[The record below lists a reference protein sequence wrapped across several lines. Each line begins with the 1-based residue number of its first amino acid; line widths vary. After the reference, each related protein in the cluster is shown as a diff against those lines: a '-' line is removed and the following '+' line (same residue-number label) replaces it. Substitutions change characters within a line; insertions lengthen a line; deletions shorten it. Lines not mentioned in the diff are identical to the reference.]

1 MHPSVVRQ
9 IHASRIFHTVRLNP
23 YLSQREIAAKAGAD
37 KSTVSAIIRDFESM
51 GLIERTRQ
59 SPDRPGRPGERIALS
74 ARSGLLIGVH
84 PRPSEIRIVAAGL
97 DGNPIGTLAL
107 PMTKAP
113 EELAK
118 QASLGIDRLI
128 AQIGRERRDILGVGV
143 SISGVVTLDGHLAQ
157 SPNLGWSDVPL
168 RSLLRETIKLPL
180 YVGNNSNSAAIAEQ
194 MFGHGAKSVDFLYV
208 ESGSGVGGGLIL
220 DGVLYRGAVGY
231 AGEIGHMKVVPN
243 GRMCRCGGR
252 GCLSGYV
259 ADHAV
264 LNHIRQ
270 MGMPVGSPA
279 QILDLAAAGDLEIL
293 DVIAEAGGLLGL
305 ALANL
310 VNLFNPPLIV
320 IGGGLARF
328 SPYMM
333 GSVKRS
339 LKANAL
345 PAVLSECA
353 IEISSVSLEAIP
365 RGGIALALEGCTSF
379 HASDATPW

>member
-23 YLSQREIAAKAGAD
+23 YLSQREITAKAGAD

-97 DGNPIGTLAL
+97 DGNPIGTIAL

-157 SPNLGWSDVPL
+157 SPN
-168 RSLLRETIKLPL
+168 
-180 YVGNNSNSAAIAEQ
+180 
-194 MFGHGAKSVDFLYV
+194 
-208 ESGSGVGGGLIL
+208 
-220 DGVLYRGAVGY
+220 
-231 AGEIGHMKVVPN
+231 
-243 GRMCRCGGR
+243 
-252 GCLSGYV
+252 
-259 ADHAV
+259 
-264 LNHIRQ
+264 
-270 MGMPVGSPA
+270 
-279 QILDLAAAGDLEIL
+279 
-293 DVIAEAGGLLGL
+293 
-305 ALANL
+305 
-310 VNLFNPPLIV
+310 
-320 IGGGLARF
+320 
-328 SPYMM
+328 
-333 GSVKRS
+333 
-339 LKANAL
+339 
-345 PAVLSECA
+345 
-353 IEISSVSLEAIP
+353 
-365 RGGIALALEGCTSF
+365 
-379 HASDATPW
+379 